1 MKPYEQKHNPILEKS
16 YAFAIRIV
24 NLYKFLIDEKKEK
37 ILSKQLLRSGTAI
50 GAMVEE
56 ALGGE
61 SELDFRHKL
70 KIAYK
75 ESREVNYWIRLLRDT
90 GYLNEKQSESILLDS
105 LELVK
110 ILTKIIKTSSKKSIN
125 S

>member
-1 MKPYEQKHNPILEKS
+1 MADGLRYNVIQAKS

-24 NLYKFLIDEKKEK
+24 KLYKFLVEDKKERV
-37 ILSKQLLRSGTAI
+37 LSKQLLRSGTSV

-56 ALGGE
+56 AIGAE
-61 SELDFRHKL
+61 SDADFRHKL

-75 ESREVNYWIRLLRDT
+75 ECRETNYWIRLLKDT
-90 GYLNEKQSESILLDS
+90 EYLNEKQAESMLIDNI
-105 LELVK
+105 EMIK
-110 ILTKIIKTSSKKSIN
+110 ILTKILKTTSEKTIN

>member
-1 MKPYEQKHNPILEKS
+1 MADGLRYNVIQAKS

-24 NLYKFLIDEKKEK
+24 KLYKFLVEDKKERV
-37 ILSKQLLRSGTAI
+37 LSKQLLRSGTSV

-56 ALGGE
+56 AIGAE
-61 SELDFRHKL
+61 SDADFRHKL

-75 ESREVNYWIRLLRDT
+75 ECRETNYWIRLLKDT
-90 GYLNEKQSESILLDS
+90 EYLNEKQAESTLLDS
-105 LELVK
+105 IELIK
-110 ILTKIIKTSSKKSIN
+110 ILTKILKTTSEKTIN